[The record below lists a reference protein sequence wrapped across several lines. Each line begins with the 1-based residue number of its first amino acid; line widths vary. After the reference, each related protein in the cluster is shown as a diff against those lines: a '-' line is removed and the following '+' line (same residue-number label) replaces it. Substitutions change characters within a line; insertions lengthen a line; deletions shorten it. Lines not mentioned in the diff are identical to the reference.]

1 ARAQNASTPPSST
14 NTSPGHGNSA
24 SNLSQKESFPSLA
37 ELMGN
42 TMEVCPDVLSDP
54 LKQFQELLDAKEL
67 QIRKVSIELAARLH
81 QVQKILDTQPL
92 EAHASLLSQRNSIT
106 APLQSQLDLLD
117 SEVAFLKESIARLAP
132 PSIPNSVLPSRGG
145 VVSAPQAPVV
155 ALDASNVLPDLNN
168 PIHQALV
175 RLGNFKS
182 IPVFPSTGE
191 VDFDRVNIPSFDKS
205 PVLDLSMQLKGV
217 KRGEFEA
224 KFVESIFLFLNRFE
238 KFFRNKLT
246 DLFDF
251 LSWKYMS
258 MALTKVDQDQRFDDM
273 IKMIKPSTARTW
285 AQ

>member
-1 ARAQNASTPPSST
+1 
-14 NTSPGHGNSA
+14 
-24 SNLSQKESFPSLA
+24 
-37 ELMGN
+37 MGN
-42 TMEVCPDVLSDP
+42 DMEVCPDVLSDP

-67 QIRKVSIELAARLH
+67 QIRKVSTELAARLH

-145 VVSAPQAPVV
+145 VVSAPHTPVV

-205 PVLDLSMQLKGV
+205 PVLDLSTQLKGV

-258 MALTKVDQDQRFDDM
+258 MALTK
-273 IKMIKPSTARTW
+273 
-285 AQ
+285 